1 MNRATKI
8 IVSTF
13 GALIGISAINHGF
26 FETLQGN
33 IPTTGLII
41 QAIGDAQQMWLFGTE
56 EAFTIVPNFLITGIL
71 AMIVGLAVTIWSV
84 RFIHR
89 KDGPL
94 VFVILCILSFL
105 VGGGVAQILL
115 FTLAWAFATRIHAPL
130 TWWRKILPET
140 IRHELAK
147 LWSIAL
153 VIASV
158 SFLIGLEIAIF
169 GYVPG
174 VSKDNPEL
182 ILKICWSFVFGGGLV
197 MFLVAFVAGFA
208 YDIQAKE

>member
-13 GALIGISAINHGF
+13 GVLIGISGMNHGF

-33 IPTTGLII
+33 TPTTGLII
-41 QAIGDAQQMWLFGTE
+41 QAIGEAQRMWLYGTE

-71 AMIVGLAVTIWSV
+71 AMIVGLAVIIWTV
-84 RFIHR
+84 GFIHR
-89 KDGPL
+89 KNGPL
-94 VFVILCILSFL
+94 VFIALCVLSFL
-105 VGGGVAQILL
+105 VGGGIAQILL
-115 FTLAWAFATRIHAPL
+115 FTIVWAFATRIHAPL
-130 TWWRKILPET
+130 TWWRRILPET
-140 IRHELAK
+140 IRPGLAK
-147 LWSIAL
+147 LWPITL

-158 SFLIGLEIAIF
+158 GFLIGLEIAIF

-174 VSKDNPEL
+174 VSKSDPEL
-182 ILKICWSFVFGGGLV
+182 ILKICWSFVFGSGLG
-197 MFLVAFVAGFA
+197 MFLVTFVAGFA